1 MLDTKWVRE
10 HYDELAEMLASRNN
24 AFPLDRYKELDEER
38 RKVLLEVEKLKERRN
53 AGSKEVGIKKKAG
66 EDTEALQN
74 EIRELGEEIKKFDD
88 KANEI
93 ESELDELALRIP
105 NRPHASVPKGKDEND
120 NIEMRRW
127 GTPRE
132 FDFEPKPHWDLGEAL
147 GVMDFDRGV
156 KIAESRFTV
165 LKGAGA
171 RLERGLMNFMLD
183 LHTTQHGFTEV
194 APPALVNSKTM
205 TGTGQLPKFAD
216 DLYRCLNDDLW
227 LIPTAE
233 VPLTNLHSGETFK
246 ESDLPKYF
254 CAFTPCFRREAGSYG
269 RDMRGMLR
277 QHQFDKVEMVMFAKP
292 EDSDNQLK
300 FMVEEAEYLLQQL
313 ELPYHIVN
321 LCGGDL
327 GFSARQT
334 FDIEVWLPSYNNYK
348 EISSC
353 SNCGDFQARRA
364 NIKYTEP
371 GEFKG
376 SRYLHTL
383 NGSGLPAGRT
393 MAAIL
398 ENYQNADGTVTV
410 PEVLRPYMGCDLIVP
425 EEEFPKA

>member
-53 AGSKEVGIKKKAG
+53 AGAKEVGIRKKAG

-147 GVMDFDRGV
+147 GIMDFDRGV

-277 QHQFDKVEMVMFAKP
+277 QHQFDKVEMVKLSTPDKSYDELEHMTNCAEKVLQLLGIPYRVIVLCTGDMGFGAAKT
-292 EDSDNQLK
+292 
-300 FMVEEAEYLLQQL
+300 Y
-313 ELPYHIVN
+313 
-321 LCGGDL
+321 
-327 GFSARQT
+327 
-334 FDIEVWLPSYNNYK
+334 DIEVWLPSQNTYR

-353 SNCGDFQARRA
+353 SNCEDFQARRMG
-364 NIKYTEP
+364 IKYKP
-371 GEFKG
+371 ADGGKARFI
-376 SRYLHTL
+376 HTL
-383 NGSGLPAGRT
+383 NGSGLAIGRT
-393 MAAIL
+393 LIAIM
-398 ENYQNADGTVTV
+398 ENYQNADGSITV
-410 PEVLRPYMGCDLIVP
+410 PEALRPYVGGLERVSR
-425 EEEFPKA
+425 

>member
-53 AGSKEVGIKKKAG
+53 AGSKEVGIRKKAG

-147 GVMDFDRGV
+147 GIMDFDRGV

-277 QHQFDKVEMVMFAKP
+277 QHQFDKVEMVKLSTPEKSYDELEHMTNCAEKVLQLLGIPYRVIVLCTGDMGFGAAKT
-292 EDSDNQLK
+292 
-300 FMVEEAEYLLQQL
+300 Y
-313 ELPYHIVN
+313 
-321 LCGGDL
+321 
-327 GFSARQT
+327 
-334 FDIEVWLPSYNNYK
+334 DIEVWLPSQNTYR

-353 SNCGDFQARRA
+353 SNCEDFQARRMG
-364 NIKYTEP
+364 IKYKP
-371 GEFKG
+371 ADGGKARFI
-376 SRYLHTL
+376 HTL
-383 NGSGLPAGRT
+383 NGSGLAIGRT
-393 MAAIL
+393 LIALM
-398 ENYQNADGTVTV
+398 ENYQNADGSITV
-410 PEVLRPYMGCDLIVP
+410 PEALRPYVGGLERVSR
-425 EEEFPKA
+425 

>member
-53 AGSKEVGIKKKAG
+53 AGSKEVGIRKKAG

-147 GVMDFDRGV
+147 GIMDFDRGV

-277 QHQFDKVEMVMFAKP
+277 QHQFDKVEMVKLSTPEKSYDELEHMTNCAEKVLQLLGIPYRVIVLCTGDMGFGAAKT
-292 EDSDNQLK
+292 
-300 FMVEEAEYLLQQL
+300 Y
-313 ELPYHIVN
+313 
-321 LCGGDL
+321 
-327 GFSARQT
+327 
-334 FDIEVWLPSYNNYK
+334 DIEVWLPSQNTYR

-353 SNCGDFQARRA
+353 SNCEDFQARRMG
-364 NIKYTEP
+364 IKYKSAD
-371 GEFKG
+371 GGKARFI
-376 SRYLHTL
+376 HTL
-383 NGSGLPAGRT
+383 NGSGLAIGRT
-393 MAAIL
+393 LIALM
-398 ENYQNADGTVTV
+398 ENYQNADGSITV
-410 PEVLRPYMGCDLIVP
+410 PEALRPYVGGLERVSR
-425 EEEFPKA
+425 

>member
-10 HYDELAEMLASRNN
+10 HYDELAEMLALRNN

-53 AGSKEVGIKKKAG
+53 AGSKEVGIRKKAG

-88 KANEI
+88 KANKI

-277 QHQFDKVEMVMFAKP
+277 QHQFDKVEMVKLSTPEKSYDELEHMTNCAEKVLQLLGIPYRVIVLCTGDMGFGAAKT
-292 EDSDNQLK
+292 
-300 FMVEEAEYLLQQL
+300 Y
-313 ELPYHIVN
+313 
-321 LCGGDL
+321 
-327 GFSARQT
+327 
-334 FDIEVWLPSYNNYK
+334 DIEVWLPSQNTYR

-353 SNCGDFQARRA
+353 SNCEDFQARRMG
-364 NIKYTEP
+364 IKYKP
-371 GEFKG
+371 ADGGKARFI
-376 SRYLHTL
+376 HTL
-383 NGSGLPAGRT
+383 NGSGLAIGRT
-393 MAAIL
+393 LIALM
-398 ENYQNADGTVTV
+398 ENYQNADGSITV
-410 PEVLRPYMGCDLIVP
+410 PEALRPYVGGLERVSR
-425 EEEFPKA
+425 

>member
-53 AGSKEVGIKKKAG
+53 AGSKEVGIRKKAG

-147 GVMDFDRGV
+147 GIMDFDRGV

-216 DLYRCLNDDLW
+216 DLYRCVNDDLW

-233 VPLTNLHSGETFK
+233 VPLTNLHSGETLK

-277 QHQFDKVEMVMFAKP
+277 QHQFDKVEMVKLSTPEKSYDELEHMTNCAEKVLQLLGIPYRVIVLCTGDMGFGAAKT
-292 EDSDNQLK
+292 
-300 FMVEEAEYLLQQL
+300 Y
-313 ELPYHIVN
+313 
-321 LCGGDL
+321 
-327 GFSARQT
+327 
-334 FDIEVWLPSYNNYK
+334 DIEVWLPSQNTYR

-353 SNCGDFQARRA
+353 SNCEDFQARRMG
-364 NIKYTEP
+364 IKYKP
-371 GEFKG
+371 ADGGKARFI
-376 SRYLHTL
+376 HTL
-383 NGSGLPAGRT
+383 NGSGLAIGRT
-393 MAAIL
+393 LIALM
-398 ENYQNADGTVTV
+398 ENYQNADGSITV
-410 PEVLRPYMGCDLIVP
+410 PEALRPYVGGLERVSR
-425 EEEFPKA
+425 